1 MTKTPS
7 GNSTVGQRIRDLR
20 QARGMTLAQLGDAV
34 GLTWQQVRRLE
45 IGESHLNIPRLT
57 AFAKALGVPVS
68 ELLTEGPASV
78 DVSPE
83 HYFRNMGMTE
93 EEARSVMEYA
103 EFLLKRRR
111 RETESEEKN
120 D

>member
-1 MTKTPS
+1 
-7 GNSTVGQRIRDLR
+7 
-20 QARGMTLAQLGDAV
+20 MTLAQLGEAV
-34 GLTWQQVRRLE
+34 GLTWQQVQRIE
-45 IGESHLNIPRLT
+45 TGVSHLNIPRLT

-68 ELLTEGPASV
+68 ELLTEGPSTI

-93 EEARSVMEYA
+93 DEARNVMEYA

-111 RETESEEKN
+111 QEKDQES
-120 D
+120 DD